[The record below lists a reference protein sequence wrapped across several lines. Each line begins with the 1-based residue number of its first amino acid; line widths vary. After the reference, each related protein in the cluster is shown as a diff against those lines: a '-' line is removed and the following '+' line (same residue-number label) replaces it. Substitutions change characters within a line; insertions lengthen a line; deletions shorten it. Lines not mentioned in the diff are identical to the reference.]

1 VTAASPPSPRLALAF
16 DFGTR
21 IIGVACGDTLTRTAG
36 ARPALPA
43 RGGEPD
49 WPAIRAAILDLDPDI
64 LVVGAPRNMDGT
76 PSAMTRAAHEFGLA
90 LARRFALPV
99 EEVDERGSSLEAA
112 AVLKAARA
120 DGSRRRRV
128 SREAVDS
135 AAAAVILRRWFA
147 GEGRPLTAVPADAAG
162 MGDAADAARASSR

>member
-1 VTAASPPSPRLALAF
+1 VTAAAPPSPRLTLAF

-21 IIGVACGDTLTRTAG
+21 IIGIACGDTLTRTAG
-36 ARPALPA
+36 PRPALRA
-43 RGGEPD
+43 SGGEPD
-49 WPAIRAAILDLDPDI
+49 WPAIRAAILSVGPDI
-64 LVVGAPRNMDGT
+64 LVVGAPCNMDGT
-76 PSAMTRAAHEFGLA
+76 PSAMTRAAHEFALE
-90 LARRFALPV
+90 LARRFVLPV

-112 AVLKAARA
+112 AGLKAARA

-147 GEGRPLTAVPADAAG
+147 GEGRPLVVTPGKAAATG
-162 MGDAADAARASSR
+162 EAANAAHASSR